1 MRFSFSDHINDFD
14 QHINRSIISYD
25 KLVPMI
31 ITMSRFFIQDNTTV
45 YDLGCSTGRTL
56 KKLKEEN
63 WAKNITFIGID
74 KEERFSKHWK
84 DADIQY
90 LIEDLKNYKFKK
102 NSSLMLSMFTLQ
114 FLTTYERKDILKEIY
129 ESLIPNGALILCEK
143 VYSEDSLIQD
153 VFTFSNYDYKTEYF
167 SHEEI
172 LNKEKELRAA
182 MNILGI
188 NSLIDEIKDI
198 GFKRVDC
205 FWKAY
210 NFIGLLVVK

>member
-1 MRFSFSDHINDFD
+1 
-14 QHINRSIISYD
+14 
-25 KLVPMI
+25 MI

-114 FLTTYERKDILKEIY
+114 FLTTYERKNILKEIY
-129 ESLIPNGALILCEK
+129 ESLITNGALILCEK
-143 VYSEDSLIQD
+143 VYSEDPLIQD
-153 VFTFSNYDYKTEYF
+153 VFTFSNYDYKTKYF

-188 NSLIDEIKDI
+188 NNLIDEIKDI